1 MEEQKFQINLENGI
15 KELVIREGEAPEKL
29 PEKAPIPVS
38 LYGNIDSVA
47 RFLEKRVELINIDNA
62 HIIVNRE
69 QVSITLIINESDAYK
84 RGTIGGKLQVHPAF
98 EAFGINNNKIWTP
111 NELGMFCKMNRSF
124 FADRSENMKL
134 VATLMNFTATINNKL
149 DKQLQENG
157 SHADSFSQVVNS
169 NLPEKF
175 TVKLPIF
182 KGFSADSIEVET
194 FAQVDGRQVQFVLL
208 SPGAKETIE
217 ELRDKVIDEQ
227 IASIKEIAPKIVI
240 IDE

>member
-98 EAFGINNNKIWTP
+98 EAFGINSNKVWTP

-124 FADRSENMKL
+124 FADRSE
-134 VATLMNFTATINNKL
+134 I
-149 DKQLQENG
+149 
-157 SHADSFSQVVNS
+157 
-169 NLPEKF
+169 
-175 TVKLPIF
+175 
-182 KGFSADSIEVET
+182 
-194 FAQVDGRQVQFVLL
+194 R
-208 SPGAKETIE
+208 
-217 ELRDKVIDEQ
+217 
-227 IASIKEIAPKIVI
+227 
-240 IDE
+240 